1 MSEQM
6 AGSDVTI
13 CGFGFEWVNPGGGEK
28 NNCHQ
33 SFASDIFKTIC
44 PNICKVEIYSHAHLF
59 IYCYIVILRGLQ
71 EQWY

>member
-1 MSEQM
+1 M

-33 SFASDIFKTIC
+33 SFASDIFKTIY
-44 PNICKVEIYSHAHLF
+44 PNSCKVEICSHALMF